1 MPEPAKLTSI
11 EVKDVNVATME
22 LTVVLSWYLDSDTLK
37 IIQSILYVTPISDIN
52 QAIQSAEA
60 DFDITFH

>member
-22 LTVVLSWYLDSDTLK
+22 LTVVLSWYLDSDASK
-37 IIQSILYVTPISDIN
+37 IIQSVLYVTPISDIN

-60 DFDITFH
+60 DFDIAFH